1 MCSRST
7 YCRIMSLCNAFSSV
21 ATVERR
27 GVRKEH
33 NREKRKLLH
42 LKWGYILHAS
52 FQVASSWTKQCK
64 AKFYARGREA
74 SPSTTIF
81 CLGCQSNKNRNEA
94 GADLWVFSEVRGKFT
109 PHYDGLCSN
118 AVSLVSYLCCSTVAR
133 PPFSFTYMMRS
144 YAPGFHSRSPSPLWS
159 YHWFKVNNACV
170 RQKGHCMKKCS
181 SRSVL
186 QALAYAMCST
196 RIVSRSVVWSVSLI
210 FALKYICS
218 SSNKLHT
225 DQARGVGSWPSHY
238 RSTLNTKATT
248 V

>member
-1 MCSRST
+1 
-7 YCRIMSLCNAFSSV
+7 MSLCNAFSSV

-64 AKFYARGREA
+64 AKLYARGREA

-81 CLGCQSNKNRNEA
+81 CLGCQSNMNRIEA
-94 GADLWVFSEVRGKFT
+94 EADLWMFSAVRGEFS
-109 PHYDGLCSN
+109 PHYDDLCSN

-133 PPFSFTYMMRS
+133 STFSFILVWLVS
-144 YAPGFHSRSPSPLWS
+144 KPPLKLPLIQSKQCPSVP
-159 YHWFKVNNACV
+159 
-170 RQKGHCMKKCS
+170 QKGHCMKKCS

-196 RIVSRSVVWSVSLI
+196 RISRSVVWSVSLI
-210 FALKYICS
+210 FAPKYVCS
-218 SSNKLHT
+218 SPNKLHWPGW
-225 DQARGVGSWPSHY
+225 RSWQ
-238 RSTLNTKATT
+238 LTKPLQEYIKH
-248 V
+248 